1 VTARPGDGPH
11 GANDAERFEDLKDAY
26 ALGALPE
33 AERRWFEGYLAA
45 NPELSPEVEDLVSA
59 ANLLALAPG
68 EVEPPPS
75 LRENLLARIGGDAS
89 TTTYETRPE
98 PPRSGGPS
106 RWVRSLAAAAAI
118 LAVVGGLSAWNLSLR
133 SENEDL
139 RESYEDL
146 QGQVEGP
153 QTYRLSGPGGE
164 GEVVRLE
171 EGRGVLV
178 AQNLEEPPEGK
189 VYEAWVLRDGVPEP
203 AGIFVPS
210 DGSAAV
216 AIEASLEGA
225 DAVAVTVEPE
235 GGSPMPTSDVLLTAE
250 I

>member
-1 VTARPGDGPH
+1 VTDRPGDRPH

-68 EVEPPPS
+68 EVEPPPN
-75 LRENLLARIGGDAS
+75 LRRNLLARIGGDAS
-89 TTTYETRPE
+89 SAYEAQPE
-98 PPRSGGPS
+98 PSRPSGPS

-133 SENEDL
+133 GENEDL

-146 QGQVEGP
+146 QGQVEDR

-171 EGRGVLV
+171 DGRGVLV

-203 AGIFVPS
+203 AGLFVPS
-210 DGSAAV
+210 DGRAAV